1 MSTKE
6 QFPESATHPHDAE
19 PPLSS
24 DPPINQP
31 PDGAQ
36 LQKTTS
42 RADGFSKGRIVIIM
56 FSLMMA
62 LFLAALD
69 VTIIA
74 TALPTIATEFNASN
88 SNYLW
93 VGSSYLLANAASVP
107 LWGKLSDI
115 WVYLIPPDPSSV
127 LTSISREGS
136 P

>member
-1 MSTKE
+1 
-6 QFPESATHPHDAE
+6 
-19 PPLSS
+19 
-24 DPPINQP
+24 
-31 PDGAQ
+31 
-36 LQKTTS
+36 
-42 RADGFSKGRIVIIM
+42 M